1 MATSGALAT
10 SNDNIK
16 YKITITQ
23 NSQSVTNNTSNV
35 TVSVKFYRTNTGYTT
50 YGSGTV
56 YCKINGTTYSAS
68 VDSSDKITSSG
79 IVLFT
84 KTLNIAHGSDGT
96 KKLTVSAWIDHSQ
109 VTSKE
114 QSYSLTLTTI
124 ARATTP
130 TVNVTSADMNTSIT
144 ISMPR
149 ASSGFTHTLKYTFGS
164 ATGTIGSALGTS
176 KAWTIPKSL
185 ANQIPNATSGSLTIT
200 CETYNGS
207 TKIGTKTVKI
217 TIKVPNTDEFKPK
230 VIGITILDL
239 NTEINTKFGKL
250 IQNQSKP
257 MFTVN
262 ASGAYSSTIASY
274 STKFLGVTYTGAGF
288 TVTNLTQYGSALSMV
303 TTIKDSRGRTATYT
317 KTVEVLEY
325 HIPKISL
332 FNAQRCDSDGTI
344 NLEGEYLSLTY
355 AFSISSLSNLNNK
368 SHKIEYKLSSASS
381 YSTLKNDTTSYSVNT
396 TYISTVVFDVNNSY
410 DLKLTVSDY
419 FKTVTYTEVLSTAFT
434 LMDFHESGRGMAFGG
449 VASIEDEVEF
459 LIKAR
464 FNNGENPQGAKA
476 IKSGDDLDDYIEP
489 GFYVF
494 SSAVGSTIL
503 NKPFT
508 TNGSG
513 SLEVIR
519 EGESNQVRQVITRCS
534 VNREIWERVY
544 YSNTWYEWQCV
555 YKGGD
560 ARVLWSGGMYMTG
573 GHTVPLS
580 ETVDS
585 QPNGIVLIFSR
596 YSGSTVQNY
605 HYNHFFVHKAF
616 VKAHSGVGSTFIMA
630 TGDPFE
636 VLASKYLYI
645 HNDKI
650 VGNDN
655 NNATGTGG
663 SGITYNNAGFVLRY
677 VIGV

>member
-1 MATSGALAT
+1 MATSGALST

-50 YGSGTV
+50 YGTGTV

-68 VDSSDKITSSG
+68 VTPDDEITSSG

-84 KTLNIAHGSDGT
+84 KTLNISHGSDGT
-96 KKLTVSAWIDHSQ
+96 KKLTVSAWISHER
-109 VTSKE
+109 VTSSE
-114 QSYSLTLTTI
+114 QSYSMTLTTI
-124 ARATTP
+124 PRATTP

-144 ISMPR
+144 VSMPR
-149 ASSGFTHTLKYTFGS
+149 ASSSFTHTLKYTFGS
-164 ATGTIGSALGTS
+164 ATGTIGSSLGTS
-176 KAWTIPKSL
+176 KAWTIPLSL

-217 TIKVPNTDEFKPK
+217 TIKVPSSVVPTISSISVVDSKTD
-230 VIGITILDL
+230 LAD
-239 NTEINTKFGKL
+239 KFATL

-257 MFTVN
+257 TITVN

-274 STKFLGVTYTGAGF
+274 STKFLGVTYTAKSF
-288 TVTNLTQYGSALSMV
+288 TVSNLTQSGTLSIV
-303 TTIKDSRGRTATYT
+303 TTVKDSRGRTASLTQNIN
-317 KTVEVLEY
+317 VLAY
-325 HIPKISL
+325 SIPSISL
-332 FNAQRCDSDGTI
+332 FTAQRCNSDGTI
-344 NLEGEYLSLTY
+344 NLEGQYLKLTY
-355 AFSISSLSNLNNK
+355 AYSISELSKRNDALGTI
-368 SHKIEYKLSSASS
+368 SYKLSSESS
-381 YSTLKNDTTSYSVNT
+381 YTRLISYTGYSVNT
-396 TYISTVVFDVNNSY
+396 SYISTVIFDVNNSY
-410 DLKLTVSDY
+410 DIRLTVSDY
-419 FKTVTYTEVLSTAFT
+419 FKTVTYDEILSTAFT
-434 LMDFHESGRGMAFGG
+434 LMDFHSSGRGMSFGG

-459 LIKAR
+459 IIKAH

-580 ETVDS
+580 ETVES